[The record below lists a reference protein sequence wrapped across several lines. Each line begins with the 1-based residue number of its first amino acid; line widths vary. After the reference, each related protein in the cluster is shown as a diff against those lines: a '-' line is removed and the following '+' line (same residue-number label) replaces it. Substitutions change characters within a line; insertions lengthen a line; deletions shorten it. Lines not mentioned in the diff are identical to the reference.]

1 MEDGFMM
8 QWAQVSL
15 QIEQQSLLASG
26 TVVLSV

>member
-15 QIEQQSLLASG
+15 QIEQQPLLASG